1 MHLDGNEGYLLIAH
15 KPQKRYSG
23 LKGGGEWKQG
33 MRPELKFEAIRS
45 E

>member
-23 LKGGGEWKQG
+23 LKGGGG
-33 MRPELKFEAIRS
+33 MEARN
-45 E
+45 EA